1 MFKIPHGPQ
10 FATSNVHNTAHSTAP
25 QQSNQNQLEPF
36 HTPFYNNQPSQRCNT
51 PCVSPTLRD
60 YIDRPFPSSTCFLD
74 NSRHT
79 RARTH
84 IQNYFWRISF
94 QSSSVSIET
103 FNEGEANKTAA
114 LLPTATLRNNRYHYH
129 SARRRTIW
137 TGSHGQLQG
146 GAWYRQL
153 KFMPKSLTFVHGRR
167 IEG

>member
-1 MFKIPHGPQ
+1 MDHNLQ
-10 FATSNVHNTAHSTAP
+10 QATSTIHLT
-25 QQSNQNQLEPF
+25 QQLLSSPIKINQNP
-36 HTPFYNNQPSQRCNT
+36 PFYNNQPSQRCNT

-60 YIDRPFPSSTCFLD
+60 CIDRPFPSSTCFLD

-103 FNEGEANKTAA
+103 FNEGLAPNS
-114 LLPTATLRNNRYHYH
+114 PPSPRNNRYHYH